1 MLVACVLRCV
11 HSAVAGDWCP
21 EGKDQNSQVLDSVSV
36 TRSRFFVVL
45 YSTCQPAVLQTLR
58 CSAAWKVEHWH
69 LLAEADTGRQ
79 QSHQRTLLLL
89 PWWRAAGSVVCW
101 SAPPQAVSVV
111 APCHEQAVL
120 TEAWWTVHH
129 LKVKESTCHWI
140 MYNESVQVL
149 TVTVRSVNMY

>member
-1 MLVACVLRCV
+1 MACVLRCV

-45 YSTCQPAVLQTLR
+45 YSTCQPAVRQTLR
-58 CSAAWKVEHWH
+58 CSAAWKAGHWH

-79 QSHQRTLLLL
+79 QSRWRTLLLL
-89 PWWRAAGSVVCW
+89 PWRAAGSVVCW
-101 SAPPQAVSVV
+101 SVPPQAVLVI
-111 APCHEQAVL
+111 APCSKQAVL
-120 TEAWWTVHH
+120 NEAWWTVHH

-140 MYNESVQVL
+140 TYNESVQVL
-149 TVTVRSVNMY
+149 TVTVRRVNIY